1 MNSNSITVSKYIQ
14 FSSTEPALLLI
25 WWAPRIATSG
35 WDWFFQHALR
45 FLFVL
50 SANNICRT
58 SLWACAEWRE
68 VRESRTS
75 ARIRPSQRFNSEV
88 EILAVNQKE
97 HGLWGY
103 AVSNIGSPSDF
114 SWRTQF
120 LGAKACRVLADFFCR
135 RAADFFVV
143 ELQIFLSG
151 HQLAYT
157 SRFFVTTNRVEAWGR
172 VIHNQEWR
180 LCHWRVS
187 HDTHG
192 VNIKRS

>member
-1 MNSNSITVSKYIQ
+1 MRLDFFSFSQPITFV
-14 FSSTEPALLLI
+14 ALHSEHAQSDGKSVNRGLPLVLDLL
-25 WWAPRIATSG
+25 R
-35 WDWFFQHALR
+35 
-45 FLFVL
+45 
-50 SANNICRT
+50 
-58 SLWACAEWRE
+58 
-68 VRESRTS
+68 
-75 ARIRPSQRFNSEV
+75 V

-114 SWRTQF
+114 SWRTQI

-180 LCHWRVS
+180 LCH
-187 HDTHG
+187 
-192 VNIKRS
+192 